1 MAEQLRLEADFRVRQ
16 YLGPYVNRS
25 ERKSR
30 SRESCR
36 RYLATFGATANPGIE
51 HQVAGWLVVELQVS
65 RPLGIG
71 DVPMHELAGGG
82 KAVTGAQ
89 GRTGDN
95 AECGKVDPLFVPLDA
110 LSQGDVPSTGEC
122 VVDLIVSGIRRNV
135 LSIYG
140 AR

>member
-1 MAEQLRLEADFRVRQ
+1 MAEQPRLEPDFRVRQ

-71 DVPMHELAGGG
+71 DVPMHGLAGGG

-89 GRTGDN
+89 GDR
-95 AECGKVDPLFVPLDA
+95 K
-110 LSQGDVPSTGEC
+110 S
-122 VVDLIVSGIRRNV
+122 RRLNSSHLV
-135 LSIYG
+135 ISYAVFCLKKKM
-140 AR
+140 